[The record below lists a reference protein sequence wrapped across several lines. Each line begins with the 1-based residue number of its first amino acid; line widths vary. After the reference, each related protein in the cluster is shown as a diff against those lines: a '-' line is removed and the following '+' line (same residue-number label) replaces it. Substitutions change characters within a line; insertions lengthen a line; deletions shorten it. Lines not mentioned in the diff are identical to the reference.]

1 MSANLVLQKIRD
13 GLNALR
19 KHETMVWAVQS
30 YLVTFYDSTVLVVH
44 ISLFVAFFSLVI
56 LRVLSLELN
65 KDRDVERI
73 HGSGVNTLDIEPVEG
88 R

>member
-1 MSANLVLQKIRD
+1 MKLRFELFGATQYHYAVLWFSFIS
-13 GLNALR
+13 
-19 KHETMVWAVQS
+19 V
-30 YLVTFYDSTVLVVH
+30 FFFIVV
-44 ISLFVAFFSLVI
+44 

-73 HGSGVNTLDIEPVEG
+73 HGSGINTLDIEPVEG

>member
-1 MSANLVLQKIRD
+1 
-13 GLNALR
+13 
-19 KHETMVWAVQS
+19 MVWAVQS
-30 YLVTFYDSTVLVVH
+30 YLVTFYDSAVLVVH
-44 ISLFVAFFSLVI
+44 VSLFVAFFSLVI

-73 HGSGVNTLDIEPVEG
+73 HRSGVNTLDIEPVEG